1 MRHVRLRKLLRA
13 SMLGILGLGGVMG
26 DGPMVPPGAP
36 PVPPARLS
44 GLKDYEK
51 VQNQEAA
58 EFLYSRKLISA
69 EKRGDDYY
77 FAPEA
82 PADTKAMELAVRTLL
97 PDFHWEP
104 APTTRDQAVGAC
116 YTAMQEQGLL
126 LLENSISCDSYT
138 IPIGTY
144 IAGRP
149 GKQVTLTVD
158 GIETRME
165 PGRTYTGDVRLTVT
179 DAYEITHMFDVYQ
192 GRTGLCIQNGV
203 ESPASCLAAIRSGT
217 VSPAKAEQLVME
229 SQNDYFNPIVID
241 GGSYTLKD
249 PHLTLNGHGGDDFA
263 GYGAGIMVTGDSQ
276 VVIDGGEI
284 DTVGSI
290 RTAVWLGGHSKTL
303 VKNMRITGHDGP
315 TTDFPVAVMN
325 EVPWPLGLKGN
336 LRTTNLLEWAEG
348 TYLNCQV
355 SCENWGVL
363 STDGSWRGS
372 SLTCINTDA
381 AITGES
387 GYGAYCDMG
396 VEDYFYGTRITV
408 PDYGV
413 VIGGGFCGSTFGPA
427 SRENTGELY
436 SELPEEAR
444 DTPTVIRAGKHAV
457 MIHSNQGGHCTLE
470 PGTEFHSGRACIMVK
485 TKKGK
490 EVTTSISCDGAKLHS
505 DSGILLQLMESDD
518 AGSPSAAGFVIEAP
532 APQKTG
538 LDVTDPTDKN
548 TLHVQLKNQILTG
561 DILNSHWSGGQNLCI
576 HLEHTSL
583 TGAVTAGVQHHV
595 NVAPGETITKE
606 MYQEIGNIAVEPAP
620 VTASGVILILAQSSH
635 WTPVGTSYL
644 SRLELKDSSTIA
656 GNVTI
661 DDRKIV
667 PEAGHTYCGPIIV
680 TPFEK

>member
-1 MRHVRLRKLLRA
+1 MPHVRLRKILRA
-13 SMLGILGLGGVMG
+13 AMLGILGLGGAIG
-26 DGPMVPPGAP
+26 DGPMIPPGAP
-36 PVPPARLS
+36 PMPPAKLS

-51 VQNQEAA
+51 IQNQEAA

-69 EKRGDDYY
+69 EKRGEHYY

-82 PADTKAMELAVRTLL
+82 PADQAALALAIRTIL
-97 PDFHWEP
+97 PDFHWGPEP
-104 APTTRDQAVGAC
+104 MTRDQAAGAC
-116 YTAMQEQGLL
+116 YAAMQEQGLL
-126 LLENSISCDSYT
+126 LLEHSITCGSYT
-138 IPIGTY
+138 IPADTY

-165 PGRTYTGDVRLTVT
+165 PGRTYTGNIQLTVA
-179 DAYEITHMFDVYQ
+179 DAYEITHMFDVYE
-192 GRTGLCIQNGV
+192 GRAGLCIQNGT
-203 ESPASCLAAIRSGT
+203 ENSASCPSSIRSGT
-217 VSPAKAEQLVME
+217 VSHGLAENLVME

-241 GGSYTLKD
+241 GGSYTLKNL
-249 PHLTLNGHGGDDFA
+249 HLTMNGHGGDDFA

-284 DTVGSI
+284 DTIGSI

-348 TYLNCQV
+348 TYLNCRV

-372 SLTCINTDA
+372 KLTCINTDA
-381 AITGES
+381 TITGES

-396 VEDYFYGTRITV
+396 VEDYFYGTQITV

-436 SELPEEAR
+436 CELPEEAQ
-444 DTPTVIRAGKHAV
+444 DAPTVIRAGKHAV

-470 PGTEFHSGRACIMVK
+470 SGTEFYSGRACIMIK

-490 EVTTSISCDGAKLHS
+490 EVTTSILCDGARLHS

-518 AGSPSAAGFVIEAP
+518 AGSPSAAGFVLGLP
-532 APQKTG
+532 VPQKNG
-538 LDVTDPTDKN
+538 LDVTDPNDKN
-548 TLHVQLKNQILTG
+548 TLHVQLKNQVLTG
-561 DILNSHWSGGQNLCI
+561 DILNSNWSGRQNLCI
-576 HLEHTSL
+576 HLENTSL
-583 TGAVTAGVQHHV
+583 TGAVTAGVQHHI

-620 VTASGVILILAQSSH
+620 VTASGVILVLEENSH
-635 WTPVGTSYL
+635 WTPVGISYL
-644 SRLELKDSSTIA
+644 SRLELKDSSTIT
-656 GNVTI
+656 GDVTVDGEI
-661 DDRKIV
+661 ILPK
-667 PEAGHTYCGPIIV
+667 AGHVYCGQIVV